1 MAIRGLSSPSAEENS
16 LVSAVIEPPRT
27 AATVPVGPPPPPPP
41 GPIAQ
46 SVAIGFRAVYAAG
59 LLLLAIWLT
68 SNVREIASDSQAV
81 VLRFGR
87 IVRVQESGLLIA
99 WPRPIERVEVLPG
112 SERQLSQDVAS
123 LPPPTEKAQELVG
136 PFGSEQ
142 SIPQDSSAYL
152 TGDGNVVLLHAALI
166 YRITDPIAYVLQR
179 DHIAPALDRFFRAAT
194 VDLTAGRNLNDF
206 LVVQSGA
213 TGAGAQNVMALRVE
227 VLRSLLDS
235 VNARLNGLSAAGSPL
250 GIEVARIDMTAFLPP
265 EAKTAFDAVL
275 LATQA
280 ADRQVAEART
290 DAERRR
296 QEANR
301 ERDRYL
307 AAAQA
312 TAAERV
318 SRANVDT
325 ARILALAHEET
336 PPTRNSLLLREYRA
350 GVSQILNRAGS
361 TVLVDPKTG
370 VRFVLPGKPK

>member
-1 MAIRGLSSPSAEENS
+1 VSSA
-16 LVSAVIEPPRT
+16 LIEPARS
-27 AATVPVGPPPPPPP
+27 AASVPVGPPPPPPP

-46 SVAIGFRAVYAAG
+46 SVAIGFRVVYAAG
-59 LLLLAIWLT
+59 LLLLAIWLL
-68 SNVREIASDSQAV
+68 SNIREIPSDSQAV

-87 IVRVQESGLLIA
+87 IVRSQEAGLLVA

-112 SERQLSQDVAS
+112 PDRQLSQDVGP

-136 PFGSEQ
+136 PFGTEQ
-142 SIPQDSSAYL
+142 PIPQDISAYL

-166 YRITDPIAYVLQR
+166 YRITDPIAYILQR
-179 DHIAPALDRFFRAAT
+179 DHIAAALDRLFRAAT
-194 VDLTAGRNLNDF
+194 VDLTAGRSLNDF
-206 LVVQSGA
+206 LVVQSSA
-213 TGAGAQNVMALRVE
+213 SAGGGQNVMALRVE

-235 VNARLNGLSAAGSPL
+235 VNARLNTLRAGGSPL

-280 ADRQVAEART
+280 ADREVAVART

-301 ERDRYL
+301 ERDQYL

-336 PPTRNSLLLREYRA
+336 PQTRNSLLLREYRA
-350 GVSQILNRAGS
+350 AVSQILNRAGS
-361 TVLVDPKTG
+361 TVLVDPKT
-370 VRFVLPGKPK
+370 RAQFVLPGKPK